1 MGVNFFRGLWVPNA
15 LRARRGRELQGK
27 DRVTLQAPH
36 PMYTRAGRG
45 SRDQWRFKWHLRGRE
60 SPGFWAL

>member
-27 DRVTLQAPH
+27 DRVSKGVYYKDGNTGDKQGTLL
-36 PMYTRAGRG
+36 G
-45 SRDQWRFKWHLRGRE
+45 S
-60 SPGFWAL
+60 